1 MTASDLGTPPVAG
14 QRLTSDDGDYMLL
27 FVEWEKKD
35 DDALVGKLKQ
45 IMAGFRR
52 DFGAGD
58 FRSKLVGALRD
69 EQMKHQKLPYFE
81 ATRPRGPR

>member
-35 DDALVGKLKQ
+35 DDALVGKLETL
-45 IMAGFRR
+45 GPVTFDPNSSGR
-52 DFGAGD
+52 
-58 FRSKLVGALRD
+58 
-69 EQMKHQKLPYFE
+69 FE
-81 ATRPRGPR
+81 MSR